1 MKTLLGMGAVV
12 VIAFAAGC
20 TITNNGPP
28 GDGSQ
33 SGASGSDGSGSASA
47 NGSVNGSASN
57 GDGGASGEGGSSSS
71 SSSPDGG
78 GAQPVST
85 NAAPISFGSSCPA
98 FSACGGDIAGTWD
111 YSGGCIADP
120 FAAYK
125 KQCPS
130 ATESNVSGN
139 IVGTVN
145 VYGNTIQ
152 RNAKASF
159 TGTLTIPA
167 ECTSGASCAIVQQ
180 TLQGA
185 FDSVVCSGSTTC
197 DCVVSGHV
205 DTGSVTT
212 FTMNGNTVVT
222 DDGSTYDVC
231 VDGNKLTEHETDAKA
246 AEPGVFE
253 LTKR

>member
-1 MKTLLGMGAVV
+1 MKTLLGIGAVV
-12 VIAFAAGC
+12 VVAFAAGC
-20 TITNNGPP
+20 TITNNGP
-28 GDGSQ
+28 
-33 SGASGSDGSGSASA
+33 ADGSGGSSSDPSDP
-47 NGSVNGSASN
+47 NGSQQQSGSVSS
-57 GDGGASGEGGSSSS
+57 GKSDGGASGEGGSSSS
-71 SSSPDGG
+71 SSSSDGG

-85 NAAPISFGSSCPA
+85 NAAPISFGSSCPG
-98 FSACGGDIAGTWD
+98 FSACGGDIEGVWD

-125 KQCPS
+125 KQCPA

-145 VYGNTIQ
+145 VYGNSIQ

-167 ECTSGASCAIVQQ
+167 DCTSGASCAIVQQ
-180 TLQGA
+180 TLQGS

-197 DCVVSGHV
+197 DCVISGHV

-212 FTMNGNTVVT
+212 FTMNGSTVVT

-231 VDGNKLTEHETDAKA
+231 VAGNKLTEHETDAKA